1 MKSFEKHGRYESL
14 NYGDDNCYLASKM
27 ILCSLGADGE
37 EPMSTKA
44 RVLIFTGDGKGKTTA
59 AVGMAVRA
67 VGNGMK
73 VKVIQF
79 VKEAPTGEMEVL
91 KNTLSVEFVRVGLGF
106 LPEESSQEFEKHIA
120 AAKEGLSVAKKAI
133 ESGKY
138 EIVVLDEICFAIS
151 KNLLEEKAVIECI
164 KNASAES
171 CIVLTG
177 RNAPGGLIELADTVS
192 EIKCIKHGYDHGIK
206 AQKGVEF

>member
-1 MKSFEKHGRYESL
+1 MNRSAI
-14 NYGDDNCYLASKM
+14 GDDNCYLALKV
-27 ILCSLGADGE
+27 ILCRVDTDGE
-37 EPMSTKA
+37 GLMGAKP

-67 VGNGMK
+67 VGNSMK

-79 VKEAPTGEMEVL
+79 AKEAPTGEMDIL
-91 KNTLSVEFVRVGLGF
+91 KNSLGVEFVQVGLGF
-106 LPEESSQEFEKHIA
+106 LPEESSKEFEKHATA
-120 AAKEGLSVAKKAI
+120 AQEGLLVAKEAI
-133 ESGKY
+133 ESGEY
-138 EIVVLDEICFAIS
+138 DIVVLDEICFVVS

-164 KNASAES
+164 KKAKAES

-177 RNAPGGLIELADTVS
+177 RNASDGLIELADTVS
-192 EIKCIKHGYDHGIK
+192 EMKCVKHGYDCGVK

>member
-1 MKSFEKHGRYESL
+1 LENTIDINHSTA
-14 NYGDDNCYLASKM
+14 GDDNCYLAVKM
-27 ILCSLGADGE
+27 ILCGLGADGE
-37 EPMSTKA
+37 EPMNTKP

-73 VKVIQF
+73 VKIIQF

-91 KNTLSVEFVRVGLGF
+91 KNTLGVEFVQTGLGF
-106 LPEESSQEFEKHIA
+106 LPEESSKEFEKHIT
-120 AAKEGLSVAKKAI
+120 AAKEGLSIAKKAI

-138 EIVVLDEICFAIS
+138 DIVVLDEICFAVS
-151 KNLLEEKAVIECI
+151 KNLLEEKAVIECV
-164 KNASAES
+164 KKAKAES

-177 RNAPGGLIELADTVS
+177 RNASDGLIKMADTVS
-192 EIKCIKHGYDHGIK
+192 EIKCTKHGYDCGIK